1 MATLSPE
8 ERAASLVRAVCKTPG
23 EPWFV
28 EASGT
33 NCKPVRFGPY
43 ANPSLAQEDA
53 QRLQSFVAEVI
64 AEAASG
70 S

>member
-8 ERAASLVRAVCKTPG
+8 EKAASLVGAFCKTPG

-28 EASGT
+28 EAIGT

-43 ANPSLAQEDA
+43 ANPSIAQEDA
-53 QRLQSFVAEVI
+53 RRLQSFVAEVI
-64 AEAASG
+64 EEAVSG